1 MVDQEKLAK
10 FYKQELETK
19 IIGYLAEKLGIDL
32 RKAMDLYYTSKL
44 STQIE
49 QGLYGIENLDYKNLA
64 EDLIENEINQ
74 SDKIQK

>member
-19 IIGYLAEKLGIDL
+19 IIGYLSEKLGIDL

-64 EDLIENEINQ
+64 EDLIENEINK

>member
-19 IIGYLAEKLGIDL
+19 IIGYLSEKLGIDL